1 MPRLNV
7 ERPAARPTNAG
18 SKQRH
23 QNIIRVARTLT
34 IDHGEDA
41 VQMQELAKQAGVAL
55 NTLYRYFPSK
65 AHLYAAILEDELKTL
80 DVRTNSS
87 EQAFSLDD
95 DTAATRVL
103 EMIASASNSLL
114 SRPNLARAMMNATMA
129 SQASG
134 GTAVAQSDQLLE
146 AAVLK
151 VLGIVEPTTTD
162 HRMIY
167 AIMLS
172 WTAALSA
179 VLNERLR
186 RSEFE
191 EILRLSITQLI
202 KVRSNS
208 ANA

>member
-7 ERPAARPTNAG
+7 ERQAARPTNVGAH
-18 SKQRH
+18 QRYL
-23 QNIIRVARTLT
+23 NIINVARTLT

-41 VQMQELAKQAGVAL
+41 VQMQEVAKQAGVAL

-65 AHLYAAILEDELKTL
+65 AHLYAAILEDELRTL
-80 DVRTNSS
+80 DVRTKGAAG
-87 EQAFSLDD
+87 EFSLDD
-95 DTAATRVL
+95 GEAAAHVL
-103 EMIASASNSLL
+103 DMFASASNSLL

-151 VLGIVEPTTTD
+151 VLGIAEPTATD
-162 HRMIY
+162 HRMIHV
-167 AIMLS
+167 IMLS
-172 WTAALSA
+172 WSAALSS
-179 VLNERLR
+179 VLNERLP

-191 EILRLSITQLI
+191 EILRLAITQLI

-208 ANA
+208 VN

>member
-7 ERPAARPTNAG
+7 ERAAARPTNAG
-18 SKQRH
+18 GRQRY

-34 IDHGEDA
+34 IDYGEDA
-41 VQMQELAKQAGVAL
+41 VQMQEVAKQAGVAL

-65 AHLYAAILEDELKTL
+65 SHLYTAILEDELKTL
-80 DVRTNSS
+80 DIRANSS
-87 EQAFSLDD
+87 VEAFSLNDHD
-95 DTAATRVL
+95 AAERVL
-103 EMIASASNSLL
+103 GLISSASNSLL
-114 SRPNLARAMMNATMA
+114 SRPNLARAMINATMA
-129 SQASG
+129 SQASSG
-134 GTAVAQSDQLLE
+134 HAVAQSDQLLE
-146 AAVLK
+146 SAVLK
-151 VLGIVEPTTTD
+151 ILGIVDPVVSD

-191 EILRLSITQLI
+191 EILRMSITQLI

>member
-18 SKQRH
+18 GRQRYR
-23 QNIIRVARTLT
+23 NIIRVARTLT

-65 AHLYAAILEDELKTL
+65 SHLYTAILEDELKTL

-87 EQAFSLDD
+87 EEPFSLDD
-95 DTAATRVL
+95 DDAAERVL
-103 EMIASASNSLL
+103 GLISTASNSLL
-114 SRPNLARAMMNATMA
+114 SRPNLAKAMINATMA
-129 SQASG
+129 SQASSG
-134 GTAVAQSDQLLE
+134 IAVAQSDKLLE
-146 AAVLK
+146 TAVLK
-151 VLGIVEPTTTD
+151 VLGIVEPVATD

-179 VLNERLR
+179 VLNDRLR

-191 EILRLSITQLI
+191 EVLRLSITQLI
-202 KVRSNS
+202 KVRSNRS
-208 ANA
+208 DS

>member
-18 SKQRH
+18 SRQRY
-23 QNIIRVARTLT
+23 QNIIRVARILT
-34 IDHGEDA
+34 IDHGEDS
-41 VQMQELAKQAGVAL
+41 VQMQEVAKQAGVAL

-65 AHLYAAILEDELKTL
+65 SHLYTAILEDELTTL

-87 EQAFSLDD
+87 DKAFSLNDAD
-95 DTAATRVL
+95 AAGRVL
-103 EMIASASNSLL
+103 DLISSASNSLL
-114 SRPNLARAMMNATMA
+114 SRPNLAKAMINATMA
-129 SQASG
+129 SQASSG
-134 GTAVAQSDQLLE
+134 IAVAQSDKLLE
-146 AAVLK
+146 TAVLK
-151 VLGIVEPTTTD
+151 VLGIVDPVVSD

-191 EILRLSITQLI
+191 EILRMSITQLI